1 MPRTP
6 TEDSQLLE
14 HLSEV
19 FREHGY
25 EGASLSLIS
34 DATGLGR
41 ASLYHHFPGG
51 KAEMALAVL
60 RHIDG
65 RLASEVLSPLSQTGK
80 PETRVRKV
88 AERLTDFYMRGTFS
102 CLLDTLSL
110 GDPNTEL
117 RAAVKAS
124 FEGLLEAFAK
134 VSREAGL
141 APSQAKRRAADAV
154 IRIQG
159 SVVMAR
165 ATGDTKPF
173 LRTMKGLP
181 QLLTSRG
188 DR

>member
-6 TEDSQLLE
+6 TADSQLLD

-25 EGASLSLIS
+25 QGASLSLIS
-34 DATGLGR
+34 AATGLGR

-51 KAEMALAVL
+51 KGEMALAVV
-60 RHIDG
+60 RRIDE
-65 RLASEVLSPLSQTGK
+65 RMATEILAPLVGTGK

-110 GDPNTEL
+110 GAADTQL
-117 RAAVKAS
+117 RAAVKKS
-124 FEGLLEAFAK
+124 FEGLLGAFSK
-134 VSREAGL
+134 VARESG
-141 APSQAKRRAADAV
+141 STGSEAKRRAADAV

-173 LRTMKGLP
+173 LRTMKDLP
-181 QLLTSRG
+181 QLLTSRSG
-188 DR
+188 R